1 MSNITLT
8 IPNDDHIA
16 LRAFGKALEE
26 MALAHGAEPRKT
38 VGELSYKLNIDTSE
52 ALERLNGATGE
63 LMQAAPH
70 MLDELRFEGEELQ
83 GKRKEPEIDTTAQQV
98 ESLAT
103 IKPFEERLELL
114 DKALSKE
121 TPESLA
127 EKLQSYNLGPTTDPT
142 GIPWD
147 ERIHSASKALNADG
161 TWRLR
166 RKPKDMDE
174 AEWATFVETVKL
186 ELSHAMESF
195 DEQVIMEEDSLQRPL
210 CGIDPAHETIEPP
223 VTPPGDDFHT
233 DAGVVSEQTV
243 AGIPPLPVPPP
254 TDDWQSEVTHPET
267 GDLCSVCM
275 KPQFSSPS
283 GVTCENGHGGA
294 PAYEKPVPPPVVV
307 APPVPVQAALSE
319 GIARY
324 GDAMSELAKNDG
336 NVQWDFPRLMTFL
349 TERHG
354 KIDVAT
360 VNTLL
365 AQDGMSSVQEL
376 NAHPDKIG
384 PFVARVKAHLGE

>member
-1 MSNITLT
+1 MNNITLT

-52 ALERLNGATGE
+52 ATAALERLNAATGE
-63 LMQAAPH
+63 LMQAAPQ
-70 MLDELRFEGEELQ
+70 MMDDLRFEGEELH
-83 GKRKEPEIDTTAQQV
+83 GKRKEPEIDTSAQQV
-98 ESLAT
+98 ESLAEAALT
-103 IKPFEERLELL
+103 INGVEIESEPASNEEITGC
-114 DKALSKE
+114 DKSG
-121 TPESLA
+121 T
-127 EKLQSYNLGPTTDPT
+127 
-142 GIPWD
+142 PWD

-174 AEWATFVETVKL
+174 LEWSDYVSMIKADLQYPVECGGEGK
-186 ELSHAMESF
+186 EI
-195 DEQVIMEEDSLQRPL
+195 DEPTGEEVDEASNKML
-210 CGIDPAHETIEPP
+210 EPP
-223 VTPPGDDFHT
+223 VTHQNPVYMYQESRNVYALGRSEEEIAEYETKGYVRHTQEQYNAWEGPTVADEGDNYHT
-233 DAGVVSEQTV
+233 DAGVVTEQTV

-254 TDDWQSEVTHPET
+254 
-267 GDLCSVCM
+267 
-275 KPQFSSPS
+275 
-283 GVTCENGHGGA
+283 
-294 PAYEKPVPPPVVV
+294 VVV
-307 APPVPVQAALSE
+307 APPVNI
-319 GIARY
+319 GIYQGGA
-324 GDAMSELAKNDG
+324 GTIGSGSTGVEPT
-336 NVQWDFPRLMTFL
+336 WDFPRLMTFL

-384 PFVARVKAHLGE
+384 PFVARVKAHLGEYS

>member
-1 MSNITLT
+1 MSNITLI

-38 VGELSYKLNIDTSE
+38 VGELPYKLNIDTSE
-52 ALERLNGATGE
+52 ATAAVERLRAATEE
-63 LMQAAPH
+63 LQQAAPH
-70 MLDELRFEGEELQ
+70 MLDESRFEGEELH
-83 GKRKEPEIDTTAQQV
+83 GKRKEPEVDTTAQQV
-98 ESLAT
+98 ESLAA
-103 IKPFEERLELL
+103 PMGDDEEH
-114 DKALSKE
+114 A
-121 TPESLA
+121 P
-127 EKLQSYNLGPTTDPT
+127 PTTDST
-142 GIPWD
+142 GTPWD

-174 AEWATFVETVKL
+174 LEWSDYVSMIKADLQYPVECGGEKEESAGGNSEFVVDPYDTYEEG
-186 ELSHAMESF
+186 ELPP
-195 DEQVIMEEDSLQRPL
+195 VV
-210 CGIDPAHETIEPP
+210 TIEPP

-233 DAGVVSEQTV
+233 DADVVTEQTV
-243 AGIPPLPVPPP
+243 AGIPPI
-254 TDDWQSEVTHPET
+254 
-267 GDLCSVCM
+267 
-275 KPQFSSPS
+275 
-283 GVTCENGHGGA
+283 
-294 PAYEKPVPPPVVV
+294 PVPPPVVV
-307 APPVPVQAALSE
+307 APPVPEVTE
-319 GIARY
+319 
-324 GDAMSELAKNDG
+324 
-336 NVQWDFPRLMTFL
+336 WDFPHLMTFL

>member
-26 MALAHGAEPRKT
+26 MALAHGAPLRVNPHVNVEKLRETMGNAEPT
-38 VGELSYKLNIDTSE
+38 YIV
-52 ALERLNGATGE
+52 
-63 LMQAAPH
+63 
-70 MLDELRFEGEELQ
+70 
-83 GKRKEPEIDTTAQQV
+83 PEVDTTAQQV
-98 ESLAT
+98 ESLGAT
-103 IKPFEERLELL
+103 HIITEQKLVGGPVHVGDGNFSQGYVATVEEI
-114 DKALSKE
+114 A
-121 TPESLA
+121 
-127 EKLQSYNLGPTTDPT
+127 DPVDST
-142 GIPWD
+142 GTPWD
-147 ERIHSASKALNADG
+147 ERIHSTSKALNADG

-174 AEWATFVETVKL
+174 LEWVALIESVKGELHTQTPVMTDEEVKTLEPVEIGGPTR
-186 ELSHAMESF
+186 
-195 DEQVIMEEDSLQRPL
+195 EEV
-210 CGIDPAHETIEPP
+210 EPP

-233 DAGVVSEQTV
+233 DEQTV

-254 TDDWQSEVTHPET
+254 
-267 GDLCSVCM
+267 
-275 KPQFSSPS
+275 
-283 GVTCENGHGGA
+283 
-294 PAYEKPVPPPVVV
+294 VVV
-307 APPVPVQAALSE
+307 APPVPEFDDGVPFPPSGTVSPALE
-319 GIARY
+319 RMA
-324 GDAMSELAKNDG
+324 DHT
-336 NVQWDFPRLMTFL
+336 VWDFPRLMTFL

>member
-1 MSNITLT
+1 MTNLITLT

-38 VGELSYKLNIDTSE
+38 VGELSYKLNIDTTE
-52 ALERLNGATGE
+52 ATAALERLCATT
-63 LMQAAPH
+63 
-70 MLDELRFEGEELQ
+70 EELSMT
-83 GKRKEPEIDTTAQQV
+83 EPEIDTTAQQV
-98 ESLAT
+98 ESLAV
-103 IKPFEERLELL
+103 PMGDNEEQV
-114 DKALSKE
+114 
-121 TPESLA
+121 P
-127 EKLQSYNLGPTTDPT
+127 PTADSNGT
-142 GIPWD
+142 PWD
-147 ERIHSASKALNADG
+147 ERIHSTSKALNVDG

-174 AEWATFVETVKL
+174 AEWAALVESVKGELHTQTPVMTDEEIKTL
-186 ELSHAMESF
+186 EPVEIGEPTKEEV
-195 DEQVIMEEDSLQRPL
+195 DELIEASNKML
-210 CGIDPAHETIEPP
+210 EPP

-233 DAGVVSEQTV
+233 DAGVVTEQSV

-254 TDDWQSEVTHPET
+254 
-267 GDLCSVCM
+267 
-275 KPQFSSPS
+275 
-283 GVTCENGHGGA
+283 
-294 PAYEKPVPPPVVV
+294 VVV
-307 APPVPVQAALSE
+307 APPVTE
-319 GIARY
+319 
-324 GDAMSELAKNDG
+324 
-336 NVQWDFPRLMTFL
+336 WDFPRLMTFL

-365 AQDGMSSVQEL
+365 AQDGMLSVQEL

>member
-1 MSNITLT
+1 MTNLITLT

-52 ALERLNGATGE
+52 ATAALERLNAVTE
-63 LMQAAPH
+63 TLQQAAPQ
-70 MLDELRFEGEELQ
+70 MMDALRFEGDELQ

-98 ESLAT
+98 ESLAV
-103 IKPFEERLELL
+103 PMVDDEEQ
-114 DKALSKE
+114 AL
-121 TPESLA
+121 
-127 EKLQSYNLGPTTDPT
+127 PTTDST
-142 GIPWD
+142 GTPWD
-147 ERIHSASKALNADG
+147 ERIHSISKALNADG

-174 AEWATFVETVKL
+174 VEWAAFVETVKGELHTQTLVMTDEEIKTL
-186 ELSHAMESF
+186 EPVSIEPTREEV
-195 DEQVIMEEDSLQRPL
+195 DEASNKML
-210 CGIDPAHETIEPP
+210 EPP

-233 DAGVVSEQTV
+233 DTDVVTEQTV

-254 TDDWQSEVTHPET
+254 
-267 GDLCSVCM
+267 
-275 KPQFSSPS
+275 
-283 GVTCENGHGGA
+283 
-294 PAYEKPVPPPVVV
+294 VVV
-307 APPVPVQAALSE
+307 APPAPEVTE
-319 GIARY
+319 
-324 GDAMSELAKNDG
+324 
-336 NVQWDFPRLMTFL
+336 WDFPRLMTFL

>member
-1 MSNITLT
+1 MITLT

-52 ALERLNGATGE
+52 ATAALERLNGATGE
-63 LMQAAPH
+63 LMQAAPQ
-70 MLDELRFEGEELQ
+70 MMDDLRFEGEELH
-83 GKRKEPEIDTTAQQV
+83 GKRKEPEVDTTAQQV
-98 ESLAT
+98 ESLSA
-103 IKPFEERLELL
+103 PMVDDEEQ
-114 DKALSKE
+114 
-121 TPESLA
+121 TP
-127 EKLQSYNLGPTTDPT
+127 PTTDST
-142 GIPWD
+142 GTPWD
-147 ERIHSASKALNADG
+147 ERIHSTSKALNADG

-174 AEWATFVETVKL
+174 LEWSDYVSMIKADLQYPVECGGEGEEISEPTREEVD
-186 ELSHAMESF
+186 ELIEASNKM
-195 DEQVIMEEDSLQRPL
+195 L
-210 CGIDPAHETIEPP
+210 EPP

-233 DAGVVSEQTV
+233 DTGVVTEQTV

-254 TDDWQSEVTHPET
+254 
-267 GDLCSVCM
+267 
-275 KPQFSSPS
+275 
-283 GVTCENGHGGA
+283 
-294 PAYEKPVPPPVVV
+294 VVV
-307 APPVPVQAALSE
+307 APPVTE
-319 GIARY
+319 
-324 GDAMSELAKNDG
+324 
-336 NVQWDFPRLMTFL
+336 WDFPRLMTFL

>member
-1 MSNITLT
+1 MTNLITLT

-26 MALAHGAEPRKT
+26 MALAHGAPLQLKINEEALSKAL
-38 VGELSYKLNIDTSE
+38 GELQ
-52 ALERLNGATGE
+52 
-63 LMQAAPH
+63 QAAPR
-70 MLDELRFEGEELQ
+70 MMQELRCDGEELQ

-103 IKPFEERLELL
+103 NVVDREVHFDNPAPQVS
-114 DKALSKE
+114 DA
-121 TPESLA
+121 
-127 EKLQSYNLGPTTDPT
+127 TTDST
-142 GIPWD
+142 GTPWD
-147 ERIHSASKALNADG
+147 ERIHSTSKALNADG

-174 AEWATFVETVKL
+174 AEWAKYIEAVKTDVTDANDD
-186 ELSHAMESF
+186 SWDTDRRPGSGGNGSVGIGES
-195 DEQVIMEEDSLQRPL
+195 DDV
-210 CGIDPAHETIEPP
+210 EPP
-223 VTPPGDDFHT
+223 VTPPGDDYHT
-233 DAGVVSEQTV
+233 DTDVVTEQTV

-254 TDDWQSEVTHPET
+254 
-267 GDLCSVCM
+267 
-275 KPQFSSPS
+275 
-283 GVTCENGHGGA
+283 
-294 PAYEKPVPPPVVV
+294 VVV
-307 APPVPVQAALSE
+307 APPVPEVTE
-319 GIARY
+319 
-324 GDAMSELAKNDG
+324 
-336 NVQWDFPRLMTFL
+336 WDFPRLMTFL

-360 VNTLL
+360 VNMLL

>member
-1 MSNITLT
+1 MTNLITLT

-38 VGELSYKLNIDTSE
+38 VGELSYKLNIDTTE
-52 ALERLNGATGE
+52 ATAALERLRAATE
-63 LMQAAPH
+63 TLQQAAPQ
-70 MLDELRFEGEELQ
+70 MMDDLRFEGEELH
-83 GKRKEPEIDTTAQQV
+83 GKRKEPEIDTTTQQV

-127 EKLQSYNLGPTTDPT
+127 EKLQSYNPEPTTDST
-142 GIPWD
+142 GTPWD
-147 ERIHSASKALNADG
+147 ERIHSTSKALNADG

-174 AEWATFVETVKL
+174 AEWSEYVAEVKSVLSSDESNRELAEQIL
-186 ELSHAMESF
+186 EKEYPSF
-195 DEQVIMEEDSLQRPL
+195 IYKPVTPPGDEEIKTLEPASIEPTQEEVD
-210 CGIDPAHETIEPP
+210 DVEPP

-233 DAGVVSEQTV
+233 DAGVVTEQTV

-254 TDDWQSEVTHPET
+254 
-267 GDLCSVCM
+267 
-275 KPQFSSPS
+275 
-283 GVTCENGHGGA
+283 
-294 PAYEKPVPPPVVV
+294 VVV
-307 APPVPVQAALSE
+307 APPVTE
-319 GIARY
+319 
-324 GDAMSELAKNDG
+324 
-336 NVQWDFPRLMTFL
+336 WDFPRLMTFL

-365 AQDGMSSVQEL
+365 AQDGMLSVQEL

>member
-1 MSNITLT
+1 MITLT
-8 IPNDDHIA
+8 IPNNDHIA

-52 ALERLNGATGE
+52 ALERLNDVTGE
-63 LMQAAPH
+63 LMQAAPR
-70 MLDELRFEGEELQ
+70 MMQELRFEGEELH
-83 GKRKEPEIDTTAQQV
+83 GKRKEPEVDTTAQQV
-98 ESLAT
+98 ESLSA
-103 IKPFEERLELL
+103 PMVDDEEQ
-114 DKALSKE
+114 A
-121 TPESLA
+121 P
-127 EKLQSYNLGPTTDPT
+127 PTTDST
-142 GIPWD
+142 GTPWD
-147 ERIHSASKALNADG
+147 ERIHSTSKALNADG

-174 AEWATFVETVKL
+174 LEWSNYVSMIKADLQYPVECGGEKEESAGGDLEFVVDPYDTYEEG
-186 ELSHAMESF
+186 ELPPVVA
-195 DEQVIMEEDSLQRPL
+195 V
-210 CGIDPAHETIEPP
+210 EPP

-233 DAGVVSEQTV
+233 DADVVTEQTV

-254 TDDWQSEVTHPET
+254 
-267 GDLCSVCM
+267 
-275 KPQFSSPS
+275 
-283 GVTCENGHGGA
+283 
-294 PAYEKPVPPPVVV
+294 VVV
-307 APPVPVQAALSE
+307 APPVPEVTA
-319 GIARY
+319 
-324 GDAMSELAKNDG
+324 
-336 NVQWDFPRLMTFL
+336 WDFPRLMTFL

-365 AQDGMSSVQEL
+365 AQDSMSSVQEL

>member
-38 VGELSYKLNIDTSE
+38 VGELSYKLNIDTSAATA
-52 ALERLNGATGE
+52 ALERLNAATGE
-63 LMQAAPH
+63 LMQAAPQ
-70 MLDELRFEGEELQ
+70 MMDDLRFEGEELH
-83 GKRKEPEIDTTAQQV
+83 GKRKEPEVDTTAQQV
-98 ESLAT
+98 ESLVERIEENLEVAEQ
-103 IKPFEERLELL
+103 PFQGEVV
-114 DKALSKE
+114 
-121 TPESLA
+121 
-127 EKLQSYNLGPTTDPT
+127 PTTDST
-142 GIPWD
+142 GTPWD
-147 ERIHSASKALNADG
+147 ERIHSTSKALNADG

-174 AEWATFVETVKL
+174 LEWSDYVSMIKADLRYPVECGGEKEESAGGDSEFVVDPYDTYEEG
-186 ELSHAMESF
+186 ELPPVA
-195 DEQVIMEEDSLQRPL
+195 VV
-210 CGIDPAHETIEPP
+210 EPP

-233 DAGVVSEQTV
+233 DAGVVTEQTV

-254 TDDWQSEVTHPET
+254 
-267 GDLCSVCM
+267 
-275 KPQFSSPS
+275 
-283 GVTCENGHGGA
+283 
-294 PAYEKPVPPPVVV
+294 VVV
-307 APPVPVQAALSE
+307 APPVTE
-319 GIARY
+319 
-324 GDAMSELAKNDG
+324 
-336 NVQWDFPRLMTFL
+336 WDFPRLMTFL
-349 TERHG
+349 TEHHG

-376 NAHPDKIG
+376 NAHQDKIG

>member
-52 ALERLNGATGE
+52 ATAALERLNAATGE
-63 LMQAAPH
+63 LIQAAPH
-70 MLDELRFEGEELQ
+70 MLDELRFEGEESQ
-83 GKRKEPEIDTTAQQV
+83 GKRKEPEVDTTTQQV
-98 ESLAT
+98 ESLAPRDGRSIEVT
-103 IKPFEERLELL
+103 REMVELCIPVKP
-114 DKALSKE
+114 DID
-121 TPESLA
+121 P
-127 EKLQSYNLGPTTDPT
+127 PTTDST
-142 GIPWD
+142 GTPWD
-147 ERIHSASKALNADG
+147 ERIHSTSKALNVDG

-174 AEWATFVETVKL
+174 AEWATTIQRVQD
-186 ELSHAMESF
+186 ELRFPQEPVPVTPSGEELCI
-195 DEQVIMEEDSLQRPL
+195 DEGCDHHGTPHICVTP
-210 CGIDPAHETIEPP
+210 EPP

-233 DAGVVSEQTV
+233 DTGVVTEQTV

-254 TDDWQSEVTHPET
+254 
-267 GDLCSVCM
+267 
-275 KPQFSSPS
+275 
-283 GVTCENGHGGA
+283 
-294 PAYEKPVPPPVVV
+294 VVV
-307 APPVPVQAALSE
+307 APPVIE
-319 GIARY
+319 
-324 GDAMSELAKNDG
+324 
-336 NVQWDFPRLMTFL
+336 WDFPRLMTFL

-384 PFVARVKAHLGE
+384 SFVARVKAHLGE

>member
-1 MSNITLT
+1 MSYIK
-8 IPNDDHIA
+8 IEVPNDDHIA

-38 VGELSYKLNIDTSE
+38 GIDTSE
-52 ALERLNGATGE
+52 ATAVTDESVQT
-63 LMQAAPH
+63 APQ
-70 MLDELRFEGEELQ
+70 MMG
-83 GKRKEPEIDTTAQQV
+83 EPEIDTTAQQV
-98 ESLAT
+98 ESLAPRDGRSIEVT
-103 IKPFEERLELL
+103 REMVELCVPVKP
-114 DKALSKE
+114 DID
-121 TPESLA
+121 P
-127 EKLQSYNLGPTTDPT
+127 PTTDST
-142 GIPWD
+142 GTPWD
-147 ERIHSASKALNADG
+147 ERIHSTSKALNADG

-174 AEWATFVETVKL
+174 EQWAAFVESVKGGLHTQTPVMTDEEVKTL
-186 ELSHAMESF
+186 EHVEIG
-195 DEQVIMEEDSLQRPL
+195 EPTREEVEELIKASNKML
-210 CGIDPAHETIEPP
+210 EPP

-233 DAGVVSEQTV
+233 DAGVVTEQTV

-254 TDDWQSEVTHPET
+254 
-267 GDLCSVCM
+267 
-275 KPQFSSPS
+275 
-283 GVTCENGHGGA
+283 
-294 PAYEKPVPPPVVV
+294 VVV
-307 APPVPVQAALSE
+307 APPVTE
-319 GIARY
+319 
-324 GDAMSELAKNDG
+324 
-336 NVQWDFPRLMTFL
+336 WDFPRLMTFL

>member
-1 MSNITLT
+1 MANLITLT

-26 MALAHGAEPRKT
+26 MALAHGAEPRSLQLSSGPVCT
-38 VGELSYKLNIDTSE
+38 VSMSPEQEDKLRE
-52 ALERLNGATGE
+52 AVKRFKETEDNPASRMRVATE
-63 LMQAAPH
+63 QLQQAAPQ
-70 MLDELRFEGEELQ
+70 MMEALRFEGEELR
-83 GKRKEPEIDTTAQQV
+83 GPEIDTTAQQV
-98 ESLAT
+98 ESPSQAT
-103 IKPFEERLELL
+103 
-114 DKALSKE
+114 SVVGHG
-121 TPESLA
+121 
-127 EKLQSYNLGPTTDPT
+127 LGTCDANGT
-142 GIPWD
+142 PWD

-174 AEWATFVETVKL
+174 AEWSVFVETVKGELHTQTPVMTDEEVKTL
-186 ELSHAMESF
+186 EPVEIGEPTREEV
-195 DEQVIMEEDSLQRPL
+195 DELIEASNKML
-210 CGIDPAHETIEPP
+210 EPP
-223 VTPPGDDFHT
+223 VTPLGDDFHT
-233 DAGVVSEQTV
+233 DVDVVTEETV
-243 AGIPPLPVPPP
+243 AGIPPLPVPPS
-254 TDDWQSEVTHPET
+254 TNDWKSEVTHPEN

-275 KPQFSSPS
+275 KPQFSSPG

-294 PAYEKPVPPPVVV
+294 PAYDKPVPPPVVV
-307 APPVPVQAALSE
+307 APPVPEVTE
-319 GIARY
+319 
-324 GDAMSELAKNDG
+324 
-336 NVQWDFPRLMTFL
+336 WDFPRLMTFL

-365 AQDGMSSVQEL
+365 AQDGLASLQEL